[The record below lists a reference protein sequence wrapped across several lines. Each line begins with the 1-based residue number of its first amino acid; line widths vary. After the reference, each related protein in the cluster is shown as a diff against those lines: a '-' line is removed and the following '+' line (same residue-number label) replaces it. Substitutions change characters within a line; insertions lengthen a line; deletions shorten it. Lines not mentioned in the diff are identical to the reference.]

1 MKKFLPCSVAIF
13 SLISSVSI
21 CNAYYKLHELT
32 VFGQKMYARVYEN
45 NQKESQET
53 VVLLSGF
60 GTENPN
66 NDFKYLIDE
75 LQKNFKVVVLD
86 YFGYGNSD
94 ETDRERSN
102 KDIVDEFN
110 KALEQLKIDKC
121 ILMPHSMSGLYALYF
136 ASNFPE
142 KVEAIVGIDMS
153 LPQKQIE
160 RWSDDEALGQCLNGM
175 KLNETMTN
183 QWMWFLKNS
192 KELEKAKY
200 PENLPVLAFI
210 ASGQI
215 KDVEDMIIEKKMKT
229 SWEKINENM
238 ITNEKIQKVIPLE
251 GKHYLHYT
259 QSAAISKTLNDFFLQ
274 HKI

>member
-21 CNAYYKLHELT
+21 CNAEYKLHELT
-32 VFGQKMYARVYEN
+32 VCCQKMCAHVYEN
-45 NQKESQET
+45 NQKENQKT
-53 VVLLSGF
+53 IVLLSGW

-66 NDFKYLIDE
+66 NDFKCLIDE

-102 KDIVDEFN
+102 KDIVDEIN
-110 KALEQLKIDKC
+110 EALERLGINKC
-121 ILMPHSMSGLYALYF
+121 ILMPHSMSGLYALYL
-136 ASNFPE
+136 ASKFPE

-160 RWSDDEALGQCLNGM
+160 RWSNNFPLLEYPNKENLN
-175 KLNETMTN
+175 KTMVN
-183 QWMWFLKNS
+183 QWNWFLKNT
-192 KELEKAKY
+192 KELKKTQY

-238 ITNEKIQKVIPLE
+238 ITNKKIQKVIPLE

-259 QSAAISKTLNDFFLQ
+259 QSAAISKTLNDFFFST
-274 HKI
+274 